1 MAKGGKKSNRK
12 KSINN
17 KQPPP
22 VINDDNLPISEP
34 IPTEP
39 ASDEQAVAED
49 GVLGPVCTTSQV

>member
-17 KQPPP
+17 KQLPP
-22 VINDDNLPISEP
+22 VINDGNLAISEP
-34 IPTEP
+34 IPAEP
-39 ASDEQAVAED
+39 TSDAKAIVEN